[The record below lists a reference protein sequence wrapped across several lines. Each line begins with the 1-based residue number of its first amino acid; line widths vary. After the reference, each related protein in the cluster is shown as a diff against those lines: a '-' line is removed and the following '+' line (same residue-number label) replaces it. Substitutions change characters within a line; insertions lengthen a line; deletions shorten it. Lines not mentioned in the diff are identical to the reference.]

1 MKLKNCIKS
10 LRFENGQ
17 ISQEEL
23 ATGVKVSRQTINAIE
38 NGRFNPSI
46 TLALQIAKYF
56 NKKVDD
62 IFSLEVK

>member
-1 MKLKNCIKS
+1 LKLKNCIKS